1 MRKLNWKS
9 IVGWGVAALV
19 AGFIVYSNMQEQK
32 ALQESGER
40 NVYAVLPLTGPLSV
54 WGKQTKE
61 TIDYY
66 LKKNPDAPMNLI
78 YIDSESNPSKALT
91 GLQSKVLDD
100 NNPIVISAI
109 SSVSASLLP
118 FLSRHGGFNVSMYAK
133 DSPTYTQ
140 YQNQHRISF
149 PVRTEIGEKTIEYAN
164 KHYKTMTILY
174 SEDEL
179 GRLGLNEM
187 KKAFKGEVIADF
199 SFSVA
204 ERDVR
209 NTVVKAL
216 ATKPDAFFV
225 IAPASLGLRNVLKE
239 LGTSGYQ
246 GGILA
251 NQAYQV
257 DSVYQNLE
265 GIDNNFGQE

>member
-1 MRKLNWKS
+1 
-9 IVGWGVAALV
+9 
-19 AGFIVYSNMQEQK
+19 
-32 ALQESGER
+32 
-40 NVYAVLPLTGPLSV
+40 
-54 WGKQTKE
+54 
-61 TIDYY
+61 
-66 LKKNPDAPMNLI
+66 
-78 YIDSESNPSKALT
+78 
-91 GLQSKVLDD
+91 
-100 NNPIVISAI
+100 
-109 SSVSASLLP
+109 
-118 FLSRHGGFNVSMYAK
+118 
-133 DSPTYTQ
+133 
-140 YQNQHRISF
+140 
-149 PVRTEIGEKTIEYAN
+149 
-164 KHYKTMTILY
+164 MTILY

-265 GIDNNFGQE
+265 GIDNVLFPCYDILVEEPASEKRKQVMAELEKEGLHLNCLTIEPYNAVAFVDYMLKNKIPIERSAIVKMKTFVGIAGTLTLTENGDSEVELGLCRTRNGKIVPVEE